1 MSIRAV
7 QGVGHGEAF
16 VPVKDAEDAVVD
28 SVPGHQPFDVGDRV
42 RLKPGFSSSV
52 LRHGQIYTV
61 SDMDQLCGVAGVY
74 ADGVFGSL
82 NPDALELVEPAGLTY
97 PNNPNIPSFDIKES
111 NPKDAIGSRKVP
123 FHLVPQQV
131 VGEIALG
138 MLEGACKYGA
148 YNYRAIGVRS
158 SVYHA
163 AAKRHLGAWWEG
175 QDIDPRSGL
184 HHITKAIA
192 SLVVLRDA
200 MIQGK
205 CEDDRPPP
213 VADPDWVEKLNAE
226 AARILDEHPNPL
238 PPYTIKGVR

>member
-16 VPVKDAEDAVVD
+16 VPVKDADGAVVD
-28 SVPGHQPFDVGDRV
+28 SVPDRRPFEVGDRV
-42 RLKPGFSSSV
+42 RLRPLYSCVG
-52 LRHGQIYTV
+52 LTHGPMYTV
-61 SDMDQLCGVAGVY
+61 DRIDPDSYCSVYLVSVPVSVA
-74 ADGVFGSL
+74 
-82 NPDALELVEPAGLTY
+82 PEALELVDPAGLADERRST
-97 PNNPNIPSFDIKES
+97 PDIKDS

-123 FHLVPQQV
+123 FGTVPQQV
-131 VGEIALG
+131 VAEVGLAF
-138 MLEGACKYGA
+138 LEGAVKYGRH
-148 YNYRAIGVRS
+148 NYRAIGVRS
-158 SVYHA
+158 SVYYDATH
-163 AAKRHLGAWWEG
+163 RHLGAWWEG
-175 QDIDPRSGL
+175 QDIDPKSGL

-238 PPYTIKGVR
+238 PPYTIGRPK

>member
-16 VPVKDAEDAVVD
+16 VPVKEDEAVD
-28 SVPGHQPFDVGDRV
+28 TMTMTDV
-42 RLKPGFSSSV
+42 
-52 LRHGQIYTV
+52 
-61 SDMDQLCGVAGVY
+61 
-74 ADGVFGSL
+74 SL
-82 NPDALELVEPAGLTY
+82 GYDALVSEVHIKVEDLIGRDMTY
-97 PNNPNIPSFDIKES
+97 PNNPATDIKSS

-131 VGEIALG
+131 LGEVALG

-158 SVYHA
+158 SVYHS

-175 QDIDPRSGL
+175 QDIDPKSGL

-205 CEDDRPPP
+205 CDDDRPPAA
-213 VADPDWVEKLNAE
+213 ADPDWVEKLNAE
-226 AARILDEHPNPL
+226 AARILSEHPNPL
-238 PPYTIKGVR
+238 PPYTIGRTK

>member
-16 VPVKDAEDAVVD
+16 VPVKD
-28 SVPGHQPFDVGDRV
+28 GV
-42 RLKPGFSSSV
+42 RDHLTTEE
-52 LRHGQIYTV
+52 I
-61 SDMDQLCGVAGVY
+61 DQLSHFEKTVKA
-74 ADGVFGSL
+74 
-82 NPDALELVEPAGLTY
+82 
-97 PNNPNIPSFDIKES
+97 S
-111 NPKDAIGSRKVP
+111 NPKDAIGSRKAP
-123 FHLVPQQV
+123 FGTVPQQV
-131 VGEIALG
+131 VAEVGLAL
-138 MLEGACKYGA
+138 LEGAVKYGRH
-148 YNYRAIGVRS
+148 NYRAIGVRS
-158 SVYHA
+158 SVYYDATH
-163 AAKRHLGAWWEG
+163 RHLGAWWEG

-213 VADPDWVEKLNAE
+213 VADPDWVEKINAE

-238 PPYTIKGVR
+238 PPYTIGRPK